1 MESVLVTGGAGYIGS
16 HTAKLLA
23 RSGFRAVVLDNL
35 SRGHAE
41 SVKWGPLV
49 EGDIADASLVKRVVR
64 EFGIRA
70 AMHFAALAYVD
81 ESVRNPRDY
90 FRNNVKGSLNLFDA
104 LVDSGVRHI
113 VFSSTCATYG
123 IPESVPI
130 SESNAQRP
138 VNPYGESKLFV
149 ERVLEWYGKAYG
161 LSWTAL
167 RYFNAAGADED
178 GEIGEDHDPET
189 HIIPRAILAA
199 LGSVPELQVFGT
211 DYPTADGTAVRDYI
225 HVTDLAKAHV
235 LALTH
240 LLNGG
245 ESQAINLGTGTGH
258 SVLEVIRAVEGISGL
273 RVPRRIAN
281 RRPGDP
287 PMLVASNARASE
299 VLGWSP
305 KHSDLET
312 MVRTAWVWQKSRE
325 MRDRV
330 QQLSSQNFVL
340 VEQKSS

>member
-16 HTAKLLA
+16 HAAKVLA
-23 RSGFRAVVLDNL
+23 RSGFRPVVLDNL
-35 SRGHAE
+35 TRGHAE

-49 EGDIADASLVKRVVR
+49 EGDIADGSLVRTVVR
-64 EFGIRA
+64 QYSIRA

-81 ESVRNPRDY
+81 ESVRSPRNY
-90 FRNNVKGSLNLFDA
+90 FQNNVQGSLNLFDA
-104 LVDSGVRHI
+104 LVDSGVRNI

-130 SESNAQRP
+130 SESNVQRP

-149 ERVLEWYGKAYG
+149 ERVLDWYGKAYG
-161 LSWTAL
+161 LNWSAL

-211 DYPTADGTAVRDYI
+211 DYPTPDGTAVRDYI
-225 HVTDLAKAHV
+225 HVTDLAEAHV
-235 LALTH
+235 LALKH

-258 SVLEVIRAVEGISGL
+258 SVMEVIRAVEELSGL
-273 RVPRRIAN
+273 RVPRRIAD

-299 VLGWSP
+299 ILGWSP

-312 MVRTAWVWQKSRE
+312 IVRTAWAWQKSRE
-325 MRDRV
+325 MRNKV
-330 QQLSSQNFVL
+330 EQLSS
-340 VEQKSS
+340 

>member
-23 RSGFRAVVLDNL
+23 RSGFRPVVLDNL
-35 SRGHAE
+35 TRGHAE
-41 SVKWGPLV
+41 SVQWGPLV
-49 EGDIADASLVKRVVR
+49 KGDIADASLVKRVVR
-64 EFGIRA
+64 EYGIQA
-70 AMHFAALAYVD
+70 ALHFAALAYVD
-81 ESVRNPRDY
+81 ESVRNPRNY
-90 FRNNVKGSLNLFDA
+90 FQNNVTGSLNLLDA
-104 LVDSGVRHI
+104 LVDSGVRHV

-161 LSWTAL
+161 LNWTAL

-225 HVTDLAKAHV
+225 HVTDLAEAHV
-235 LALTH
+235 LALKH

-245 ESQAINLGTGTGH
+245 KSQAINLGTGTGH

-273 RVPRRIAN
+273 RVPRRIAD

-312 MVRTAWVWQKSRE
+312 MVRTAWAWEKSRE
-325 MRDRV
+325 MRYRV